1 VRLVL
6 ALFLGLLGSGFA
18 GFLVATVLA
27 EWARADQGFIIVFFA
42 LPIVIL
48 VGAVVFAVA
57 WASSTQR
64 RTINGAGI
72 VLAGIVAFAFAVMGA
87 ITFGSGQE
95 RWLMWRDMQLVI
107 TICASALAVVTTQ
120 WLIFR
125 WLSEPGMGT
134 AAGAAGTASPDITPL
149 GVKGSGGNP

>member
-1 VRLVL
+1 MRLFL

-48 VGAVVFAVA
+48 IGAVVFAVA

-64 RTINGAGI
+64 RTINGAAI
-72 VLAGIVAFAFAVMGA
+72 VLSILVGFVFAVLSA
-87 ITFGSGQE
+87 ITFGSGME
-95 RWLMWRDMQLVI
+95 RWMMWRDMQLVI
-107 TICASALAVVTTQ
+107 TIGASALAVVVTQ

-125 WLSEPGMGT
+125 WLSEPHPVSHGEVDGKPT
-134 AAGAAGTASPDITPL
+134 EPA
-149 GVKGSGGNP
+149 